1 MAITFGYCVEA
12 PLEWPALLELARQI
26 DQQSNFEQLW
36 VTDGFLPNGPPDAP
50 RLDGWTALAALAA
63 LTSRVRLGVLVTGN
77 PYRHPALLAK
87 IATTVD
93 HISSGRLEFGIG
105 SGWPGENTRFG
116 TPFGSRPERLERLD
130 EALQVIKLLWTQARP
145 LFHGR
150 HFRLDEPSYQP
161 ANVQRPHPPIVVGG
175 SSEPILRI
183 VARHAG
189 ACNVSGDPEQARR
202 QFTRIEELCREYDR
216 DPSAIRRTTE
226 LPVLLSD
233 DPAFVRRAMEWWM
246 ATYGGTEESVRKTS
260 IVGSASDV
268 KERIEGL
275 ADAGMQEIILFQLP
289 RVHLQSLLRFSDEV
303 IPAFR

>member
-12 PLEWPALLELARQI
+12 PLEWPALLDLAQQI
-26 DQQSNFEQLW
+26 DQHSNFDQLW

-50 RLDGWTALAALAA
+50 RLDGWTALTALAA

-93 HISSGRLEFGIG
+93 HISGGRLEFGIG

-116 TPFGSRPERLERLD
+116 IRFGSRRERLERLD
-130 EALQVIKLLWTQARP
+130 EALQVIKLLWTQPRADFR
-145 LFHGR
+145 GR
-150 HFRLDEPSYQP
+150 YFQLDEPPYQP
-161 ANVQRPHPPIVVGG
+161 ANVQQPHPPIVIGG
-175 SSEPILRI
+175 SSDPILRI
-183 VARHAG
+183 VAKHG
-189 ACNVSGDPEQARR
+189 NACNVSGDPVQARR
-202 QFTRIEELCREYDR
+202 QFARIEELCREYDR

-233 DPAFVRRAMEWWM
+233 DPTFVRRAMEWSI

-260 IVGSASDV
+260 IFGSISEV

-275 ADAGMQEIILFQLP
+275 ADAGMEEIILFQLP
-289 RVHLQSLLRFSDEV
+289 RVHLRSLLRFSDEV
-303 IPAFR
+303 IPAYR